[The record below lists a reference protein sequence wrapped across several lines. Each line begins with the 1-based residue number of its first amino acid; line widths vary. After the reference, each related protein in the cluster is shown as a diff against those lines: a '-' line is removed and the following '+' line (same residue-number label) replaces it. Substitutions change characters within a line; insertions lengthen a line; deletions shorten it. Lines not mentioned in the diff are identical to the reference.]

1 MKRLMDILASATLLV
16 LLCPI
21 MVGLALW
28 IRWKDG
34 APVLFRQE
42 RIGRNGV
49 PFDILKFRTMRLQQA
64 GDLAVTS
71 GDGDERIT
79 STGKRMRSR
88 RMDEFPQLWNVLKG
102 DMSFVGPRPEVASYV
117 DVQSETWKSVLS
129 VRPGITGPDALAF
142 RNEGE
147 LLSQVPDA
155 DQHYRDTLL
164 PQKLA
169 IQVDY
174 VANRTLASDLAILF
188 RTLGVLRG

>member
-28 IRWKDG
+28 ILWKDG
-34 APVLFRQE
+34 GPVLFRQE
-42 RIGRNGV
+42 RIGRNGL
-49 PFDILKFRTMRLQQA
+49 PFDILKFRTMRLQQH

-79 STGKRMRSR
+79 STGKHMRSR
-88 RMDEFPQLWNVLKG
+88 RLDEFPQLWNVLKG

-147 LLSQVPDA
+147 LLAQVPDA

-169 IQVDY
+169 IQADY
-174 VANRTLASDLAILF
+174 AANRTLAGDLSILF

>member
-21 MVGLALW
+21 MVGLGLW

-102 DMSFVGPRPEVASYV
+102 DMSFVGPRPEVPSYV

>member
-49 PFDILKFRTMRLQQA
+49 PFDIFKFRTMRLQQA

-88 RMDEFPQLWNVLKG
+88 RLDEFPQLWNVLKG
-102 DMSFVGPRPEVASYV
+102 DMSFVGPR
-117 DVQSETWKSVLS
+117 L
-129 VRPGITGPDALAF
+129 
-142 RNEGE
+142 
-147 LLSQVPDA
+147 
-155 DQHYRDTLL
+155 
-164 PQKLA
+164 
-169 IQVDY
+169 
-174 VANRTLASDLAILF
+174 
-188 RTLGVLRG
+188 

>member
-71 GDGDERIT
+71 GDEDERIT

-102 DMSFVGPRPEVASYV
+102 DMSFVGPRPEVPSYV

>member
-102 DMSFVGPRPEVASYV
+102 DMSFVGPRPEVPSYV

-147 LLSQVPDA
+147 LLSQVQDA

>member
-71 GDGDERIT
+71 GDEDERIT

-102 DMSFVGPRPEVASYV
+102 DMSFVGPRPEVPSYV

-174 VANRTLASDLAILF
+174 VANHTLASDLAILF

>member
-102 DMSFVGPRPEVASYV
+102 DMSFVGPRPEVPSYV

>member
-102 DMSFVGPRPEVASYV
+102 DMSFVGPRPEVPSYV

-188 RTLGVLRG
+188 LTLGVLRG

>member
-49 PFDILKFRTMRLQQA
+49 PFDIFKFRTMRLQQA

-102 DMSFVGPRPEVASYV
+102 DMSFVGPRPEVPSYV

>member
-102 DMSFVGPRPEVASYV
+102 DMSFVGPRPEVPSYV

-129 VRPGITGPDALAF
+129 VRPGIPGPDALAF

>member
-42 RIGRNGV
+42 RIGRNGL
-49 PFDILKFRTMRLQQA
+49 PFDILKFRTMRLQQS
-64 GDLAVTS
+64 GDLEVTS

-88 RMDEFPQLWNVLKG
+88 RLDEFPQLWNVLKG

-117 DVQSETWKSVLS
+117 DAQSEAWKSVLS

-155 DQHYRDTLL
+155 DEHYRDTLL

-174 VANRTLASDLAILF
+174 VANRTLAGDLSILF

>member
-102 DMSFVGPRPEVASYV
+102 DMSFVGPRPEVPSYV

-174 VANRTLASDLAILF
+174 VANRTLAGDLAILF

>member
-102 DMSFVGPRPEVASYV
+102 DMSFVGPRPEVPSYV

-129 VRPGITGPDALAF
+129 ARPGITGPDALAF

-147 LLSQVPDA
+147 LPSQVPDA

>member
-1 MKRLMDILASATLLV
+1 
-16 LLCPI
+16 
-21 MVGLALW
+21 
-28 IRWKDG
+28 
-34 APVLFRQE
+34 
-42 RIGRNGV
+42 
-49 PFDILKFRTMRLQQA
+49 
-64 GDLAVTS
+64 
-71 GDGDERIT
+71 
-79 STGKRMRSR
+79 MRSR
-88 RMDEFPQLWNVLKG
+88 RMDEFPQVWNVLKG
-102 DMSFVGPRPEVASYV
+102 DMSFVGPRPEVPSYV

>member
-49 PFDILKFRTMRLQQA
+49 PFDIFKFRTMRLQQA

-88 RMDEFPQLWNVLKG
+88 RLDEFPQLWNVLKG

-117 DVQSETWKSVLS
+117 DVQSEVWKSVLS

-174 VANRTLASDLAILF
+174 VANRTLAGDLAILF